1 MSANSSRRYPPELR
15 ERAVRMVAEMSSG
28 HTLEARRPGG
38 GAPTRGPLP
47 SSGAGSGGGLVDKGV
62 WEAACSVRPYLDEM
76 LDSAAAADVDAGLA
90 RLLERG
96 TRGEDVEGPLRALL
110 AEHEAT
116 KEVRPRA

>member
-1 MSANSSRRYPPELR
+1 MVVPRHGGHCQILGPFRR
-15 ERAVRMVAEMSSG
+15 
-28 HTLEARRPGG
+28 
-38 GAPTRGPLP
+38 
-47 SSGAGSGGGLVDKGV
+47 GLVDKGV

>member
-1 MSANSSRRYPPELR
+1 MVVPRHGATAKFWGRFRR
-15 ERAVRMVAEMSSG
+15 
-28 HTLEARRPGG
+28 
-38 GAPTRGPLP
+38 
-47 SSGAGSGGGLVDKGV
+47 GLVDKGA
-62 WEAACSVRPYLDEM
+62 WEAACSVRPYLGEM